1 MLEIG
6 MKAPEFVLPDQNGK
20 MHRLSDYRGQKVI
33 LYFYPKDN
41 TSGCTKQACGFS
53 ERNPQFR
60 EKGAVVLGVSK
71 DSVASHKKFEQNYGL
86 GFTLLSDP
94 ELVVIKAYGVW
105 QEKKNYGK
113 VTMGVVRTTY
123 LIDEDGIVV
132 KAMGGV
138 KAADNPQQMLDLVLE
153 RQTSEGKPES
163 GTNNILHA
171 YGIAAKYADPAK
183 IDKEKDAWAKAAVA
197 KHQVKSGE

>member
-6 MKAPEFVLPDQNGK
+6 PKAPDFELPDQNGQTHK
-20 MHRLSDYRGQKVI
+20 LSDYLGKKVI

-60 EKGAVVLGVSK
+60 EKGAVILGVSK
-71 DSVASHKKFEQNYGL
+71 DSVASHKKFEQNYNL
-86 GFTLLSDP
+86 SFTILSDP
-94 ELVVIKAYGVW
+94 DLAVIKAYGVW

-113 VTMGVVRTTY
+113 ITMGVVRTTY
-123 LIDEDGIVV
+123 LIDENGIVI

-138 KAADNPQQMLDLVLE
+138 KAAENPQQILDLL
-153 RQTSEGKPES
+153 
-163 GTNNILHA
+163 
-171 YGIAAKYADPAK
+171 
-183 IDKEKDAWAKAAVA
+183 
-197 KHQVKSGE
+197 

>member
-6 MKAPEFVLPDQNGK
+6 TKAPDFELPDQNGQTHK
-20 MHRLSDYRGQKVI
+20 LSDYLGKKVI

-60 EKGAVVLGVSK
+60 EKGAVILGVSK
-71 DSVASHKKFEQNYGL
+71 DSVASHKKFEQNYNL
-86 GFTLLSDP
+86 SFTILSDP
-94 ELVVIKAYGVW
+94 DLAVIKAYGVW

-113 VTMGVVRTTY
+113 ITMGVVRTTY
-123 LIDEDGIVV
+123 LIDENGIVI

-138 KAADNPQQMLDLVLE
+138 KAAENPQQMLDLL
-153 RQTSEGKPES
+153 
-163 GTNNILHA
+163 
-171 YGIAAKYADPAK
+171 
-183 IDKEKDAWAKAAVA
+183 
-197 KHQVKSGE
+197 